1 MKTLRITLEGRTY
14 DVAVEVLGETSSP
27 APVYVPVPQP
37 AAPAPAPIAV
47 APAPAAPAPAPAAP
61 AAGGAGSVLSPMAG
75 QVMKIKV
82 KPGQAVAANEEVV
95 VLEAMKMETPIYA
108 SAAGTVQAISVKE
121 GEAVAEGQVL
131 LTIG

>member
-1 MKTLRITLEGRTY
+1 MKTLRITLEGKTY
-14 DVAVEVLGETSSP
+14 DVAVEVLGENA
-27 APVYVPVPQP
+27 APVPV
-37 AAPAPAPIAV
+37 APAPAPPPLAPV
-47 APAPAAPAPAPAAP
+47 ASAPAPAPAPAAPAPAA
-61 AAGGAGSVLSPMAG
+61 GAGAVLSPMAG

-82 KPGQAVAANEEVV
+82 AVGTAVSANQEVV

-121 GEAVAEGQVL
+121 GDAVAEGQVL

>member
-1 MKTLRITLEGRTY
+1 MKTLRITLEGKTY
-14 DVAVEVLGETSSP
+14 DVAVEVLGENAVSAPVGAQGVAPTGASAPPPPP
-27 APVYVPVPQP
+27 APSV
-37 AAPAPAPIAV
+37 AT
-47 APAPAAPAPAPAAP
+47 APAPAAA
-61 AAGGAGSVLSPMAG
+61 GAGSVQSPMAG

-82 KPGQAVAANEEVV
+82 AVGAAVSANQEVV

-108 SAAGTVQAISVKE
+108 TAAGTVQSISVKE

>member
-1 MKTLRITLEGRTY
+1 MKTLRITLEGKTY
-14 DVAVEVLGETSSP
+14 DVAVEVLGESKASAPAVQLVAAAPSP
-27 APVYVPVPQP
+27 AVPSNTGSFP
-37 AAPAPAPIAV
+37 ALAARD
-47 APAPAAPAPAPAAP
+47 PAPAAAA
-61 AAGGAGSVLSPMAG
+61 AGAGSVLSPMAG

-82 KPGQAVAANEEVV
+82 AVGTAVSANQEVV

-108 SAAGTVQAISVKE
+108 PAAGTVQAISVKE

>member
-1 MKTLRITLEGRTY
+1 MKTLRITLEGKTY
-14 DVAVEVLGETSSP
+14 DVAVEVLGENAASAP
-27 APVYVPVPQP
+27 APVAYAPT
-37 AAPAPAPIAV
+37 APAPVASAPAPV
-47 APAPAAPAPAPAAP
+47 APAPVAA
-61 AAGGAGSVLSPMAG
+61 GAGSVLSPMAG

-82 KPGQAVAANEEVV
+82 AVGAAVSAGQEVV

-108 SAAGTVQAISVKE
+108 PTAGAVQAISVKE

>member
-1 MKTLRITLEGRTY
+1 MKTLRITLEGKTY
-14 DVAVEVLGETSSP
+14 DVAVEILGENASAP
-27 APVYVPVPQP
+27 APVASAPAQA
-37 AAPAPAPIAV
+37 AAPVAAPPQ
-47 APAPAAPAPAPAAP
+47 APAAPAPA
-61 AAGGAGSVLSPMAG
+61 GAGSVLSPMAG

-82 KPGQAVAANEEVV
+82 AVGATVSLNQEVI

-108 SAAGTVQAISVKE
+108 PAAGTVRAISVKE

>member
-1 MKTLRITLEGRTY
+1 MKTLRITLEGKTY
-14 DVAVEVLGETSSP
+14 DVAVEVLGEGS
-27 APVYVPVPQP
+27 APVAAAPVPP
-37 AAPAPAPIAV
+37 SAAAFAAAPAPV
-47 APAPAAPAPAPAAP
+47 AAAPVAAAVP
-61 AAGGAGSVLSPMAG
+61 SGAGVVPSPMAG

-82 KPGQAVAANEEVV
+82 AVGTAVSANQEIM

-108 SAAGTVQAISVKE
+108 PVAGTIQAINVKE